1 VPRPLPTTSVDPPEF
16 LQLAGHPLRWR
27 LLGELTRSDRTVQEL
42 TAAVGEA
49 QNLVSYHLRKLR
61 EAGLVSS
68 RRSSFDG
75 RDAYYAVDL
84 TRFGALLSEAAT
96 TLHPGLAAAGPTAS
110 TSSLP
115 EPGPSER
122 PGPRKKRVG
131 GAPTAR
137 VLFLCT
143 GNSARSP
150 IAEAIVRSRSGGA
163 VEVHSGGSHPK
174 PMHPNA
180 VRVLRDELGVD
191 PADHVPKHLDV
202 FTGQRFDWV
211 ISLCDKV
218 REVCPEFPGE
228 PRTVHWSIPDPSAV
242 TGARESWAAF
252 RDLAAELETRA
263 TFLLAY
269 IANPT
274 T

>member
-1 VPRPLPTTSVDPPEF
+1 MHPGGVPRSTSTTSIAPPEF

-27 LLGELTRSDRTVQEL
+27 LLSELSGSDRTVQEL
-42 TAAVGEA
+42 TTPVGEA

-61 EAGLVSS
+61 DAGLVSA

-84 TRFGALLSEAAT
+84 TRFGDLLSEAAT
-96 TLHPGLAAAGPTAS
+96 SLHPGL
-110 TSSLP
+110 
-115 EPGPSER
+115 R
-122 PGPRKKRVG
+122 PAPPPVG
-131 GAPTAR
+131 EVRPPVR

-143 GNSARSP
+143 GNSARSQ

-163 VEVHSGGSHPK
+163 VEVHSAGSHPK

-191 PADHVPKHLDV
+191 PDAHQPKHLDL

-218 REVCPEFPGE
+218 REVCPELPGD
-228 PRTVHWSIPDPSAV
+228 PTVHWSIAGPLRGHRRPARAGPPS
-242 TGARESWAAF
+242 G
-252 RDLAAELETRA
+252 
-263 TFLLAY
+263 
-269 IANPT
+269 P
-274 T
+274 